1 MNDRALE
8 KATIEIE
15 GMHCGNCQ
23 RYITG
28 LLADTEGVLEHK
40 VDFKEGLAEI
50 TFSPQVIGLD
60 EIVELINQTDSYK
73 VKSAAMDDDRD

>member
-8 KATIEIE
+8 KASLEIE

-23 RYITG
+23 RYIG
-28 LLADTEGVLEHK
+28 NLLADTEGVIEHK
-40 VDFKEGLAEI
+40 VDFKEGTADI

-60 EIVELINQTDSYK
+60 EIVELINNTESYK
-73 VKSAAMDDDRD
+73 VKSAAIDED